1 MITMFMNKMMLRL
14 LLKECRSQ
22 SSDLRD
28 EATAREKMHTGN
40 GGLNGM
46 VLQTMANL
54 DHTPQRT

>member
-22 SSDLRD
+22 SSNLRD

-40 GGLNGM
+40 GGKWYG
-46 VLQTMANL
+46 MAN
-54 DHTPQRT
+54 HGKP

>member
-1 MITMFMNKMMLRL
+1 MITMFMNKIMLQL

-28 EATAREKMHTGN
+28 EATAGEKMPTVEMVA
-40 GGLNGM
+40 NGM
-46 VLQTMANL
+46 VWQTTANL